1 MTGTVSLYPPSDA
14 GAILG
19 ITLDFTSICGR
30 AGHAAGTAYSDG
42 LPVELED
49 PAGWPSF
56 VLVPFQNARY
66 TSTSKAAGPLSQ
78 DMLSLGGSFFSCGG
92 GR

>member
-1 MTGTVSLYPPSDA
+1 MTGTASLYPPSDA

-30 AGHAAGTAYSDG
+30 AGHAVGTAYRDRV
-42 LPVELED
+42 PVELEN

-56 VLVPFQNARY
+56 VLVPFQNTRY
-66 TSTSKAAGPLSQ
+66 TSPSKPAGPLPQGMHTSAGV
-78 DMLSLGGSFFSCGG
+78 SLRG
-92 GR
+92 GRS